1 VWKVVI
7 TKQAKKDLVNIYR
20 AGLKSKFEKLV
31 EEIKK
36 DPYTSQC
43 EKLIGD
49 LEGYYSCRINRKHR
63 LVYEIDDEQKI
74 VKIVSVWNHY

>member
-43 EKLIGD
+43 EKLW
-49 LEGYYSCRINRKHR
+49 RFRR
-63 LVYEIDDEQKI
+63 LLLMSHK
-74 VKIVSVWNHY
+74 